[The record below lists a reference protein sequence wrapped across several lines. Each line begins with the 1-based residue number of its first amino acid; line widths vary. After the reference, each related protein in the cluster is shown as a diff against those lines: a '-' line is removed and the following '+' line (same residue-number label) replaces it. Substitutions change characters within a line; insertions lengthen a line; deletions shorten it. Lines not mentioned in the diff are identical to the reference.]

1 MTRKVIKIRYYLII
15 LAYAT
20 KIMISAVI
28 IEDEPIFQEILKKAI
43 THTGLSIKIDGICN
57 SKREAKKTIPVV
69 KPQLIFLDVELA
81 DGKGVD
87 LLNELDCSD
96 IEIIFTTS
104 HDKYAINAIKNNA
117 ADYLLKPIKEKE
129 LKRAIEKVAKRLEEK
144 ETLKQAAQLQGY
156 LDKIKSDQQQDS
168 KLMVPTKEGMIFL
181 KVNEIIRLQS
191 ESNYTLF
198 YLIGNKKVL
207 VAKTLKNFEEKL
219 LPYNFL
225 RIHQSNLINLVHM
238 KEIDHGDNLAIM
250 TDGSKVEISKRKKKE
265 FLDALEKSN
274 STIA

>member
-1 MTRKVIKIRYYLII
+1 
-15 LAYAT
+15 
-20 KIMISAVI
+20 MISAVI

-43 THTGLSIKIDGICN
+43 VHTGLSIRIDGVCN
-57 SKREAKKTIPVV
+57 SKREAKKVLPEV

-87 LLNELDCSD
+87 LLNELDCTD

-104 HDKYAINAIKNNA
+104 HDKYAISAIKNNA

-129 LKRAIEKVAKRLEEK
+129 LKKAIEKVAKRLEEK
-144 ETLKQAAQLQGY
+144 EALSQASKLQGY

-181 KVNEIIRLQS
+181 KVNDIVRLQS

-198 YLIGNKKVL
+198 ILLAGKKVL
-207 VAKTLKNFEEKL
+207 VSKTLKTFEEKL
-219 LPYNFL
+219 IPYNFM
-225 RIHQSNLINLVHM
+225 RVHQSHLINLVHM
-238 KEIDHGDNLAIM
+238 KEIDHGDNFVLM

-265 FLDALEKSN
+265 FIDFLGRN
-274 STIA
+274 HSTIA

>member
-1 MTRKVIKIRYYLII
+1 MINLGYAIKN
-15 LAYAT
+15 
-20 KIMISAVI
+20 MISAVI
-28 IEDEPIFQEILKKAI
+28 IEDEPIFQELLKKAVL
-43 THTGLSIKIDGICN
+43 HTGFSIRIDGVCN
-57 SKREAKKTIPVV
+57 SKREAKKVLPTV

-104 HDKYAINAIKNNA
+104 HDKYAISAIKNNA

-129 LKRAIEKVAKRLEEK
+129 LKKAIEKVSKRLAEK
-144 ETLKQAAQLQGY
+144 ETIKQALKLQEY
-156 LDKIKSDQQQDS
+156 LDKVKSDQQQDS

-181 KVNEIIRLQS
+181 KVNDIIRLQS

-198 YLIGNKKVL
+198 FLLNNKKVL

-219 LPYNFL
+219 LPYNFM
-225 RIHQSNLINLVHM
+225 RVHQSHLINLAHM
-238 KEIDHGDNLAIM
+238 KEIDHGDNFVLM

-265 FLDALEKSN
+265 FMDALEKNN
-274 STIA
+274 STIS

>member
-1 MTRKVIKIRYYLII
+1 
-15 LAYAT
+15 
-20 KIMISAVI
+20 MISAVI

-43 THTGLSIKIDGICN
+43 IQTGLSIRIDGVCN
-57 SKREAKKTIPVV
+57 SKREAKKVLPTVM
-69 KPQLIFLDVELA
+69 PQLIFLDVELA

-87 LLNELDCSD
+87 LLNELESTDF
-96 IEIIFTTS
+96 EIIFTTS
-104 HDKYAINAIKNNA
+104 HDKYAISAIKNNA

-129 LKRAIEKVAKRLEEK
+129 LKKAIEKVVKRLEEK

-168 KLMVPTKEGMIFL
+168 KLMVPTKEGMTFL
-181 KVNEIIRLQS
+181 KVNDIIRLQS

-198 YLIGNKKVL
+198 YLTDNKKIL
-207 VAKTLKNFEEKL
+207 VSKTLKNYEEKL

-225 RIHQSNLINLVHM
+225 RIHQSHLINLAHM
-238 KEIDHGDNLAIM
+238 KEIDHGDNFVLM

-265 FLDALEKSN
+265 FLDTLEKNN